1 MVTLPCGNILYSA
14 ETVVVIFIIIIII
27 VIISSIIIIII
38 IIILWSH
45 VGGCDVLIIIV
56 VCGGWKN
63 CICKQIT
70 NALTARDH
78 IIRSLNCCG
87 PGVACTITEKV
98 VTTSYSTKIIQF
110 QTKFQDDYH
119 SNNNYTTFVSAG
131 QHTSP

>member
-1 MVTLPCGNILYSA
+1 MYSA
-14 ETVVVIFIIIIII
+14 ETGSPFLLLLLPLVVFIIITF
-27 VIISSIIIIII
+27 II

-45 VGGCDVLIIIV
+45 VGGCDVLVIV

-78 IIRSLNCCG
+78 IIRSLNCYG

-119 SNNNYTTFVSAG
+119 SNNNYTTFLSTG
-131 QHTSP
+131 QHARQPLNAAYKDVK

>member
-14 ETVVVIFIIIIII
+14 ETGSLFFIII
-27 VIISSIIIIII
+27 VIISSIII

-45 VGGCDVLIIIV
+45 VGGCDVLIIV

-119 SNNNYTTFVSAG
+119 SNNNYTTFLSRG